1 MSCAITGDYTI
12 DCREAVGGNASV
24 FLIAYNDIESIAE
37 ASGLVTGIT
46 KVTGKRFYE
55 IEIPQATAEGKD
67 SGEGNAE
74 NGTLFFNHEVTFPIN
89 NRNATIRNY
98 VFALAKTRVIIVLKE
113 MSGRYT
119 MYGRDFGLWLNAP
132 EGTSGIAGGD
142 RNGYNLTFTGPQ
154 REPVLEVQAAVGEA
168 LTTVG

>member
-24 FLIAYNDIESIAE
+24 FLIAYNDIESIDE

-46 KVTGKRFYE
+46 KVSGKRFYK

-67 SGEGNAE
+67 SPEGNTE

-89 NRNATIRNY
+89 SRNATIRNY
-98 VFALAKTRVIIVLKE
+98 VFALAKTRVIIVMKE

-119 MYGRDFGLWLNAP
+119 MYGRDFGLWLNTG
-132 EGTSGIAGGD
+132 EGTSGVAGGD
-142 RNGYNLTFTGPQ
+142 RNGYNLTFIGVQ
-154 REPVLEVQAAVGEA
+154 REPVLEVQAAVGET
-168 LTTVG
+168 LTDVE